1 MMLVL
6 HLGLA
11 VRLEFLR
18 YKVFQIN
25 MYKYVCMVIY
35 IYIYIYISKY
45 IKNILSIHKT
55 YFKTTFHYNSR
66 FLKKSVSTNSF
77 EYFQSVFKHFS

>member
-11 VRLEFLR
+11 VRLEVLR

-35 IYIYIYISKY
+35 IYIYIYKQIHKKY
-45 IKNILSIHKT
+45 IVNT
-55 YFKTTFHYNSR
+55 
-66 FLKKSVSTNSF
+66 
-77 EYFQSVFKHFS
+77 

>member
-35 IYIYIYISKY
+35 IYIYIYIY
-45 IKNILSIHKT
+45 I
-55 YFKTTFHYNSR
+55 
-66 FLKKSVSTNSF
+66 
-77 EYFQSVFKHFS
+77 

>member
-35 IYIYIYISKY
+35 MYIYIYRYIYIYIYIYIYKQIHKKY
-45 IKNILSIHKT
+45 IVNT
-55 YFKTTFHYNSR
+55 
-66 FLKKSVSTNSF
+66 
-77 EYFQSVFKHFS
+77 